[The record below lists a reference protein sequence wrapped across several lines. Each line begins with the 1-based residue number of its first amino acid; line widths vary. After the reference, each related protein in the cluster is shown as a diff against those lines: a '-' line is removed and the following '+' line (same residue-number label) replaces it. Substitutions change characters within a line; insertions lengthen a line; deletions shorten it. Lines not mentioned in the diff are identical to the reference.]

1 LNAACD
7 CGNKA
12 DVRILRDPAHLVQ
25 KEGNS
30 KMKTSNIIALRQRK
44 VELVRSAKSIMSVG
58 NTEGRDLTAAEDQS
72 LGKIHA
78 SLADIK
84 KQIVAAEREL
94 AEEANMPMT
103 PGREFRIRRAQ
114 ILLDTGRHCYRAG
127 KSLEEGEPR

>member
-1 LNAACD
+1 
-7 CGNKA
+7 
-12 DVRILRDPAHLVQ
+12 
-25 KEGNS
+25 
-30 KMKTSNIIALRQRK
+30 MKTSNIIALRQRK

-94 AEEANMPMT
+94 L
-103 PGREFRIRRAQ
+103 RKRICR
-114 ILLDTGRHCYRAG
+114 
-127 KSLEEGEPR
+127 